1 MTILEMHKLADLLI
15 DKADAPWF
23 TSEEKDMFINLA
35 VNQIVDVNYR
45 VFEKDEEAR
54 AKLNTIVKTTNLG
67 TVAQVNLTAI
77 NDFRYTLALKG
88 TTPDKC
94 GNLISRKISPVQ
106 WDDEA
111 GNQNDP
117 FNKNSNTNLGYV
129 QVNAQ
134 VGTPAVDSN
143 VLNILSDTTP
153 TEVTLVYLK
162 TPTNVNSI
170 STPIVNCELPVSAH
184 EEVVDLA
191 VRKMLGTVE
200 SQVQYQMQSNEI
212 ASENENKK

>member
-23 TSEEKDMFINLA
+23 TSDEKDMFINLA

-54 AKLNTIVKTTNLG
+54 AKLNTIVKTTNQG
-67 TVAQVNLTAI
+67 SVDEVNLTAI

-94 GNLISRKISPVQ
+94 GNLVTRKISPVQ

-129 QVNAQ
+129 QENKEI
-134 VGTPAVDSN
+134 GNPAVKSS
-143 VLNILSDTTP
+143 VLKILSDTKP
-153 TEVTLVYLK
+153 TNVILVYLK
-162 TPTNVNSI
+162 TPTNVSA
-170 STPIVNCELPVSAH
+170 SGTIVNCELPDSVH
-184 EEVVDLA
+184 EEVVNLA
-191 VRKMLGTVE
+191 VKKMLGTIE

-212 ASENENKK
+212 ASENENKR